1 MSHEILHEITPLAP
15 SDCFTM
21 FTRIKSS
28 FNFPLHYHDE
38 FELNFIEH
46 GKGAKRVV
54 GDHWAE
60 IDEVELV
67 LVGSNLPHAWF
78 THQCKSQEILE
89 ITIQFHKD
97 LLNDNLLH
105 RNQLAPIRTLFDNA
119 QRGILFSKST
129 ACEVAPRVK
138 SLQQK
143 GGFDS
148 VLELFSILHFLSR
161 STDYKTLSSALFNH
175 SPVTIKSRRIEKTY
189 EYISQNFQKQISLS
203 DVADIA
209 GMTSVAFCRFFK
221 AKTGYSFVDALNDV
235 RIGNA
240 ARMLINTTH
249 SIAEIAYQSGF
260 NNISNFNRTFKQRKG
275 CSPTRFR
282 EEYSDKNRIFI

>member
-1 MSHEILHEITPLAP
+1 MTHEILHEITPLAP

-21 FTRIKSS
+21 FTRTKSS
-28 FNFPLHYHDE
+28 FTFPLHYHDE
-38 FELNFIEH
+38 IELNFIEN
-46 GKGAKRVV
+46 GKGSKRVV

-60 IDEVELV
+60 IDDIELA
-67 LVGSNLPHAWF
+67 LIGSNLQHGWF
-78 THQCKSQEILE
+78 THHCQSQEILE

-97 LLNDNLLH
+97 LFSDSLLH
-105 RNQLAPIRTLFDNA
+105 RNQLASIRTLFENA
-119 QRGILFSKST
+119 HRGVLFSAET
-129 ACEVAPRVK
+129 TRAVAPQLK
-138 SLQQK
+138 TLQLK

-148 VLELFSILHFLSR
+148 VLELMSILHFLSK
-161 STDYKTLSSALFNH
+161 SKEYKLLSSALFNN
-175 SPVTIKSRRIEKTY
+175 PPMAIKSRRIERTY
-189 EYISQNFQKQISLS
+189 EYISQNFHKQISLS
-203 DVADIA
+203 DVAEIA
-209 GMTSVAFCRFFK
+209 GMTNVAFCRFFK

-260 NNISNFNRTFKQRKG
+260 KNISNFNRTFKQRKG
-275 CSPTRFR
+275 CSPGQFR